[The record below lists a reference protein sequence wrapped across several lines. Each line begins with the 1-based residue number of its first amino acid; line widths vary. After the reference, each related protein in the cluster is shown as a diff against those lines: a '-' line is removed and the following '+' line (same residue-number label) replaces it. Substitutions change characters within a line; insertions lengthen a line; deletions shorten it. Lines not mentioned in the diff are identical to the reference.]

1 MRESARPRPSRA
13 GAQEP
18 QEPILT
24 NQPQEPLTPHT
35 DTFCDP
41 INPRTPRTPGPL
53 PSSTSSGA
61 LRPSHPVTLAG
72 GPGRSRFMANDSG
85 ADTRCILHTP
95 RVLCI
100 AHSALCIAHSA
111 HARESRR
118 HPSRKH
124 HRAGQRSGWDR
135 RGHPAVLADPISSTL
150 PSSTP
155 ALRPHPL
162 VRGRQ

>member
-1 MRESARPRPSRA
+1 MIQSIW
-13 GAQEP
+13 G
-18 QEPILT
+18 
-24 NQPQEPLTPHT
+24 
-35 DTFCDP
+35 
-41 INPRTPRTPGPL
+41 L
-53 PSSTSSGA
+53 PFALA

-100 AHSALCIAHSA
+100 AHSAPCIAHSA
-111 HARESRR
+111 RARESRR

-135 RGHPAVLADPISSTL
+135 RGHPAVLADPISSPL
-150 PSSTP
+150 PSPPDPPDPRQPIHACESVWIWVWFCVWICVW
-155 ALRPHPL
+155 
-162 VRGRQ
+162 VRMWVWVWVWIWVWVWVWIWVSIWVWVWV